1 MRGSDALLTL
11 ASLDCFREGKNG
23 EVVYWAVVDMDP
35 GDSASGKPV
44 AWLAHVDSM
53 RVGIELIPTNST
65 ITRGQGPGHYQR
77 FHPNRDHHSAAGA

>member
-65 ITRGQGPGHYQR
+65 ITRGKALVTING
-77 FHPNRDHHSAAGA
+77 ST